1 MTEKEK
7 MMSGELYDPNLSEEL
22 KKERAI
28 VKDLCH
34 EYNLLSPNEREKE
47 HEVMKK
53 ILGKTKE
60 HFRIHPSFW
69 CDYGYNIEI
78 GENFFYIH
86 ITYLCYLKATQ

>member
-1 MTEKEK
+1 MT
-7 MMSGELYDPNLSEEL
+7 SGELYDQNLSEEL
-22 KKERAI
+22 KEERAK

-34 EYNLLSPNEREKE
+34 KYNLLSPNEWEKE
-47 HEVMKK
+47 HEVIKK

-78 GENFFYIH
+78 DENFFQI
-86 ITYLCYLKATQ
+86 II